1 MELSVQVR
9 ENLGKNLNTL
19 RKGGFI
25 PAEFYGH
32 GMKNE
37 HLSVKAEEFRKVYKE
52 AGENTIVNLLL
63 NGKKLPSL
71 IYEVKEDPLRGNV
84 MHVDFYGVRM
94 DEEIKANIPLEF
106 TGEAPAVKDLGGI
119 VNKTLQEVEV
129 EALPANL
136 PHSFIVDISALSD
149 IGASIY
155 VKDLSAPKGVKIVS
169 EPEQAIVSIAA
180 PRKEEEIVAPVTPVD
195 LSEVKVETEEKKAER
210 EAEKAV
216 EEKPEAKA

>member
-37 HLSVKAEEFRKVYKE
+37 HLSVKADEFRKVYKE
-52 AGENTIVNLLL
+52 AGETTIVNLVL

-84 MHVDFYGVRM
+84 VHVDFYGVRM
-94 DEEIKANIPLEF
+94 DEEIKAGIPLEF
-106 TGEAPAVKDLGGI
+106 SGEAPAVKEKGGI
-119 VNKTLQEVEV
+119 VNKTMQEIEV
-129 EALPANL
+129 EALPADL
-136 PHSFIVDISALSD
+136 PHSFMVDISTLAD

-155 VKDLSAPKGVKIVS
+155 VKDIVLPKGVKILS
-169 EPEQAIVSIAA
+169 EGDQVIVSISA
-180 PRKEEEIVAPVTPVD
+180 PRKEEEIIAPAAPVD
-195 LSEVKVETEEKKAER
+195 LTEVKVETEEKKAER
-210 EAEKAV
+210 EAGKPA